1 MPFYIQFILV
11 KFLRLHW
18 PCLLHQ
24 KVLQHGGAM
33 PDSKPV
39 MVPGPA
45 VQSIWPN
52 SKGKSVVGNDAGQSA
67 MMLDESLS
75 RTKLLVCHSFV

>member
-1 MPFYIQFILV
+1 
-11 KFLRLHW
+11 
-18 PCLLHQ
+18 
-24 KVLQHGGAM
+24 M